1 MCLEDLHWADPTSLQ
16 VTEALFP
23 LVQEGPLL
31 IVVTYRPEPGPR
43 RVALGSALAAVP
55 SAKALR
61 LELRPVSPTAESE
74 LARALLGHVTDEVLD
89 DVVEGA
95 GGNPLLLEERLNSKL
110 EAKALVYAEG
120 GWRLGPATL
129 TEPSGVIKRLVQSR
143 LDRLAS
149 GQREILAAAS
159 VLQPEF
165 TLGALRAVTGLKIDL
180 VPTVAE
186 LRAGGLLAEVRRLPE
201 PTYRAGQSL

>member
-1 MCLEDLHWADPTSLQ
+1 M
-16 VTEALFP
+16 
-23 LVQEGPLL
+23 
-31 IVVTYRPEPGPR
+31 
-43 RVALGSALAAVP
+43 
-55 SAKALR
+55 
-61 LELRPVSPTAESE
+61 
-74 LARALLGHVTDEVLD
+74 TDEVLD

-110 EAKALVYAEG
+110 ETKALVYAEG

-143 LDRLAS
+143 LDRLAL

-186 LRAGGLLAEVRRLPE
+186 LRAGGLPAEVRRLPE